1 MKTLQE
7 LKKEVQ
13 IFRDERDWKQFHTPK
28 NLAMALSVEAS
39 ELAELFLWDDNE
51 ASFNTALNKNE
62 NLKEEM
68 ADVLI
73 YLLSMA
79 DILNVDLSK
88 AVYEKLEKN
97 RNKYPIEKSK
107 GSCRKYTELK

>member
-1 MKTLQE
+1 MSSIKDLQN
-7 LKKEVQ
+7 EVKV
-13 IFRDERDWKQFHTPK
+13 FRDERAWKQFHTPK

-51 ASFNTALNKNE
+51 ASFVTAKSKNE
-62 NLKEEM
+62 HLQEEM

-79 DILNVDLSK
+79 DVLNIDLSN
-88 AVYEKLEKN
+88 AVLDKLNKN
-97 RNKYPIEKSK
+97 RKKYPIEKSK
-107 GSCRKYTELK
+107 GTCKKYTEL